1 MGHPLAIEF
10 SLRASVRTKSDEEKG
25 AMALFS
31 FRVRNQVR
39 DRENDA
45 VLLRQLVDT
54 LKVLGTKIDRE
65 RKGLQIRYRQA
76 AERAAFSMQAL
87 ENEGGKAI
95 SGKVDDLTNAMTQA
109 MQRIL
114 FLQDEIAFIE
124 DLRVETIQF
133 ARTHNID
140 VTSRTGRD
148 GEARSPTDGGR
159 NA

>member
-1 MGHPLAIEF
+1 
-10 SLRASVRTKSDEEKG
+10 
-25 AMALFS
+25 MALFS
-31 FRVRNQVR
+31 FGVRNHVR

-45 VLLRQLVDT
+45 ALLRQLVDT
-54 LKVLGTKIDRE
+54 LKVVGTKIDRE
-65 RKGLQIRYRQA
+65 RKGLQVRYRQA

-95 SGKVDDLTNAMTQA
+95 SGKVDDLTNAMAQA

-124 DLRVETIQF
+124 GLRVETIQF
-133 ARTHNID
+133 ARTHNIEIS
-140 VTSRTGRD
+140 SRSSRD
-148 GEARSPTDGGR
+148 GETRGPVDGDR